1 MSLARNPNM
10 PYVSAGR
17 QDSPFERM
25 NVRSNVYVPDADAR
39 ADCDGRPAYQAPAD
53 ARRQPFGISVK
64 VFVILVA
71 AALFILAMFYISA
84 VARRAA
90 IVKEGQRVYSEIQ
103 SLDREILQLKE
114 EIAKAQEPNNLC
126 YQASYRL
133 GMINGKGVEP
143 IEIDAPDMRPRTASP
158 SLAAG
163 AERALLSRQ

>member
-71 AALFILAMFYISA
+71 AALFILAMFYIRRRQ
-84 VARRAA
+84 ARGHRQGRPAG
-90 IVKEGQRVYSEIQ
+90 IQR
-103 SLDREILQLKE
+103 DPK
-114 EIAKAQEPNNLC
+114 
-126 YQASYRL
+126 
-133 GMINGKGVEP
+133 
-143 IEIDAPDMRPRTASP
+143 PRS
-158 SLAAG
+158 
-163 AERALLSRQ
+163 